1 MKIKVK
7 ELNPGD
13 RFGYGMKSA
22 IVLDKMDDGV
32 LCMVVDENY
41 QCRFDKNESNN
52 FAESTL
58 RTELNVH
65 YMRQWIDEGANPRDF
80 VEMEVDLTAD
90 DGLDDYGTCK
100 CYLAPRTCDQYRKYR
115 KLIPKCDDLEF
126 TATPWSAKSNG
137 DSRGVRIVDVS
148 GRLLSY
154 YVYNA
159 YRVRPLFKLKPDVEV
174 EVEISKYKYYPE
186 YYPEKSCSLDESIKS
201 LINQYGTA
209 DFLETFSKI
218 LVEEAKRKKEKQ
230 S

>member
-41 QCRFDKNESNN
+41 QSEFDRNNNNN

-65 YMRQWIDEGANPRDF
+65 YVRQWVCEGANSVDF

-100 CYLAPRTCDQYRKYR
+100 CYLAPRTCDQHRKYR
-115 KLIPKCDDLEF
+115 KLIPKCDDWEW
-126 TATPWSAKSNG
+126 TATPYSVESNG
-137 DSRGVRIVDVS
+137 CSSTVRCVNTRASLI
-148 GRLLSY
+148 GY
-154 YVYNA
+154 YVTYTD
-159 YRVRPLFKLKPDVEV
+159 YEVRPLFKLKPYAEV
-174 EVEISKYKYYPE
+174 EVEISKYKYYT
-186 YYPEKSCSLDESIKS
+186 EKGCLLDESIKS

-209 DFLETFSKI
+209 DFLEAFIKI
-218 LVEEAKRKKEKQ
+218 LVKECNRKKEK
-230 S
+230 

>member
-41 QCRFDKNESNN
+41 QIEFDRNNNNN

-100 CYLAPRTCDQYRKYR
+100 CYLAPRTCDQHRKYR
-115 KLIPKCDDLEF
+115 KLIPNCDNWEW
-126 TATPWSAKSNG
+126 TATPFSTKSN
-137 DSRGVRIVDVS
+137 DYSIDVRAADTDGSIINADVDDT
-148 GRLLSY
+148 LW
-154 YVYNA
+154 
-159 YRVRPLFKLKPDVEV
+159 VRPLFKLKPDAEV
-174 EVEISKYKYYPE
+174 EVEISKYK

-209 DFLETFSKI
+209 DFLEAFSKI
-218 LVEEAKRKKEKQ
+218 LVEEFNRKKEKQ

>member
-41 QCRFDKNESNN
+41 QSEFDRNNNNN

-58 RTELNVH
+58 RRELDSD
-65 YMRQWIDEGANPRDF
+65 YAQQWLNEGANFRDF
-80 VEMEVDLTAD
+80 EAMEVDLTAD
-90 DGLDDYGTCK
+90 DGLDDYGTCT
-100 CYLAPRTCDQYRKYR
+100 CFFAPRTCDQHRKYR
-115 KLIPKCDDLEF
+115 KLIPNCDNWEW
-126 TATPWSAKSNG
+126 TATPWSTKSNG
-137 DSRGVRIVDVS
+137 DACAVRCVCADGSLNDGI
-148 GRLLSY
+148 
-154 YVYNA
+154 A
-159 YRVRPLFKLKPDVEV
+159 YIMSLVRPLFKLKPDTEV

-186 YYPEKSCSLDESIKS
+186 KSYSLVESMKS

-209 DFLETFSKI
+209 DVLETFTKI
-218 LVEEAKRKKEKQ
+218 LVEECNKKKGKQ

>member
-41 QCRFDKNESNN
+41 QSEFDRNNSNN

-65 YMRQWIDEGANPRDF
+65 YMRQWIDEGANANDF

-90 DGLDDYGTCK
+90 DGLDDYGTCT
-100 CYLAPRTCDQYRKYR
+100 CFFAPRTCDQHRKYR
-115 KLIPKCDDLEF
+115 KLIPNCDNWEW
-126 TATPWSAKSNG
+126 TATPFSTKSNDYSYDVRHVYADGGLG
-137 DSRGVRIVDVS
+137 D
-148 GRLLSY
+148 Y
-154 YVYNA
+154 YA
-159 YRVRPLFKLKPDVEV
+159 YYTSWVRPLFKLKPDAEV
-174 EVEISKYKYYPE
+174 EVEISKYKYYT
-186 YYPEKSCSLDESIKS
+186 EKGCLLDESIKS

-209 DFLETFSKI
+209 DFLETFSNI
-218 LVEEAKRKKEKQ
+218 LVEESKRKKEKQ